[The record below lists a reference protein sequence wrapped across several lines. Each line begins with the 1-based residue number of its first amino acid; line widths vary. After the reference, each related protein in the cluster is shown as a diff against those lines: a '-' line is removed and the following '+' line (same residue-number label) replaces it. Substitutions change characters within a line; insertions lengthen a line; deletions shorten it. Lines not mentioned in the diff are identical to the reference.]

1 MKCHEIEVLLP
12 GYALDALTADERAA
26 VEEHLET
33 CASCRQALA
42 EYQTI
47 GEGLAFVPPPVEPPP
62 ALRARLVA
70 QIAASPPR
78 QSWTAR
84 LRGLLP
90 RMAPAAG
97 AALFLLLAALN
108 LVLWRRVEQVT
119 QVQQTL
125 MRQNQE
131 YETALALLGDPEAQ
145 VARIQGEGVE
155 GSLIYDPRGQTAVLT
170 VQGLENL
177 PAGQDYQL
185 WLIRPDDTRLS
196 GGVFDAD
203 PETGITLF
211 VVHSPE
217 ALDSFVGV
225 GVTIEPAGGSPGPT
239 GPRVL
244 GTGL

>member
-1 MKCHEIEVLLP
+1 MKCPEIEVLLP
-12 GYALDALTADERAA
+12 GYALDALSADERAA
-26 VEEHLET
+26 VEGHLET

-70 QIAASPPR
+70 RIAAPPPR
-78 QSWTAR
+78 HFWMAR
-84 LRGLLP
+84 LRALLP
-90 RMAPAAG
+90 RLAPTVG
-97 AALFLLLAALN
+97 AALLLLLAALN
-108 LVLWRRVEQVT
+108 LLLWRRVEQVT

-125 MRQNQE
+125 RRQNQE
-131 YETALALLGDPEAQ
+131 YETALALLGDPRAQ

-155 GSLIYDPRGQTAVLT
+155 GTLIYDPHGRTAVLT
-170 VQGLENL
+170 VQGLEHL
-177 PAGQDYQL
+177 PEGQDYQL
-185 WLIRPDDTRLS
+185 WLIQPDDTRLS

-211 VVHSPE
+211 VVHAPQT
-217 ALDSFVGV
+217 LDSFVGV